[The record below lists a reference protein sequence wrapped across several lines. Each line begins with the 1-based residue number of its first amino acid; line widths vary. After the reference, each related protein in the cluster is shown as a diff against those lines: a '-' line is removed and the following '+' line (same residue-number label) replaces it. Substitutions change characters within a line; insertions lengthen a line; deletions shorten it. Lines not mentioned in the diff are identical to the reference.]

1 MVRVPWRFSCALC
14 VFASSIAAQ
23 DGKPLPL
30 KGPAKVGKQTFYV
43 EGRRVLEAG
52 RRLSMQQGTRIVGKG
67 LGAVLVIKGHL
78 TVTGT
83 AARRCV
89 FEGVVIELPHVFREV
104 HISNTKFL
112 AGAGIRTARDEAV
125 SGRLFL
131 EECTFERESPLDF
144 RFQSGTIDLITI
156 LANGAVHIQCVNP
169 PKKDTNSVRVNVM
182 NCGPSTDLSGAL
194 HGGLFI
200 DGANDCTV
208 RLNYLGGDRVVLS
221 NNRKL
226 MFDGNKVKAP
236 ALEIRQDVAGRFSKT
251 KILKC
256 DIYSQTVKV
265 FAPKDKRKKDV
276 VRVDKCWFK
285 TRHKNRKDLLAK
297 VFDDGAKD
305 EKNGARVVIQK
316 VMEKALALS
325 GEAE

>member
-1 MVRVPWRFSCALC
+1 MGWALV
-14 VFASSIAAQ
+14 VFASAVLVSPVVAE

-30 KGPAKVGKQTFYV
+30 RGPAKVGGQTFHI
-43 EGRRVLEAG
+43 EGRRVLEG
-52 RRLSMQQGTRIVGKG
+52 RLSIQQGTRVVGKG
-67 LGAVLVIKGHL
+67 LGAVLVVKGHL

-83 AARRCV
+83 AQRRCS
-89 FEGVVIELPHVFREV
+89 FENVVIELPAEFREV
-104 HISNTKFL
+104 HISTTKFL
-112 AGAGIRTARDEAV
+112 GGAGIKSALDEAV

-131 EECTFERESPLDF
+131 EECTFERESPLNF
-144 RFQSGTIDLITI
+144 RFQRGTIDLITI
-156 LANGAVHIQCVNP
+156 LAQGAVNIQCVNP

-182 NCGPSTDLSGAL
+182 SCGPSRDLSGAL

-226 MFDGNKVKAP
+226 MFDGNKVKATT
-236 ALEIRQDVAGRFSKT
+236 LEIRQDVAGRLSKT

-256 DIYSQTVKV
+256 DVYSRTIKV
-265 FAPKDKRKKDV
+265 FAPKDGKKKDI

-285 TRHKNRKDLLAK
+285 IRHKNRKDLLAK

-305 EKNGARVVIQK
+305 EKNGARVIIQK
-316 VMEKALALS
+316 VMEKPLALA
-325 GEAE
+325 GEGE